1 MVRRDACPDIQ
12 PITRGICGVLY
23 RTLWGL
29 QSRHVTSLE
38 GPDARLQ
45 IKYQLPQIF
54 RTIFF
59 LRSRQSLSSS
69 KTFER

>member
-1 MVRRDACPDIQ
+1 MVRRDTCPDIQ

-29 QSRHVTSLE
+29 QSRHVTSLK

-45 IKYQLPQIF
+45 IKY
-54 RTIFF
+54 
-59 LRSRQSLSSS
+59 
-69 KTFER
+69 